1 MNIVNENSFKF
12 CIYNYNDYST
22 STFLSCIKQSIIQK
36 DKYTLK
42 CTDPPNTQWKKY
54 GSFFGIN
61 PSITPMSVNLNIF
74 AITHKDS
81 FPYNAIAIELIIDKF
96 NQAYTKKV
104 QIYNNNIQYNDN
116 ESITYFAA
124 WSMPLPNTI
133 PLYFI
138 QESNGIY
145 FSFNNINNNSN
156 NTIIGNVI
164 SPIFVLSDNIFNNL
178 SDIKF
183 KCVDGNII
191 PSKDDNIP
199 NDIFS
204 YNKIGKSLPISQQ
217 ISMCNQSI
225 KKGKPLSIDETIRQI
240 SSDKKKLNYKF
251 I

>member
-1 MNIVNENSFKF
+1 MWGYLQTSVKLHLRLMVRIRYRSALLSIRYQRYKKIFLLVGIETHLKT
-12 CIYNYNDYST
+12 CKGLLIKEPST
-22 STFLSCIKQSIIQK
+22 EL
-36 DKYTLK
+36 TL
-42 CTDPPNTQWKKY
+42 T
-54 GSFFGIN
+54 
-61 PSITPMSVNLNIF
+61 
-74 AITHKDS
+74 
-81 FPYNAIAIELIIDKF
+81 
-96 NQAYTKKV
+96 
-104 QIYNNNIQYNDN
+104 
-116 ESITYFAA
+116 
-124 WSMPLPNTI
+124 
-133 PLYFI
+133 
-138 QESNGIY
+138 
-145 FSFNNINNNSN
+145 SN

-225 KKGKPLSIDETIRQI
+225 KKGEPLSIVETIRKI
-240 SSDKKKLNYKF
+240 SNDKKKLNYKL

>member
-1 MNIVNENSFKF
+1 MNIVNEFKF

-22 STFLSCIKQSIIQK
+22 STFLSCIKTSIIQK

-42 CTDPPNTQWKKY
+42 CTDPPTTQWNKY
-54 GSFFGIN
+54 ASFFAIN
-61 PSITPMSVNLNIF
+61 PSITPMSANLNIF
-74 AITHKDS
+74 AIIHKDS
-81 FPYNAIAIELIIDKF
+81 FPYNAINIENLTDRF
-96 NQAYTKKV
+96 HQTYTNKV

-116 ESITYFAA
+116 ESRTYFAA
-124 WSMPLPNTI
+124 WTMPLPNTV

-145 FSFNNINNNSN
+145 FSFNNINKNNN
-156 NTIIGNVI
+156 KIIGNVI
-164 SPIFVLSDNIFNNL
+164 SPIFVLSDIFFNNL

-204 YNKIGKSLPISQQ
+204 YNKIGESLPISHQ
-217 ISMCNQSI
+217 ITMCNQSI
-225 KKGKPLSIDETIRQI
+225 KNGEPLSIEKIIRKI
-240 SSDKKKLNYKF
+240 SNDKKKLNYKL

>member
-22 STFLSCIKQSIIQK
+22 STFLSCIKSSIIQK

-74 AITHKDS
+74 AIIHKDS
-81 FPYNAIAIELIIDKF
+81 FPYNAIDIEILTDRF
-96 NQAYTKKV
+96 HQTYTNKV
-104 QIYNNNIQYNDN
+104 KIYNNNIQYNDN
-116 ESITYFAA
+116 ESRTYFAA
-124 WSMPLPNTI
+124 WTMPLPNTI

-145 FSFNNINNNSN
+145 FSFNNINNSN

-225 KKGKPLSIDETIRQI
+225 KKGEPLSIVETIRKI
-240 SSDKKKLNYKF
+240 SNDKKKLNYKL